1 MAYKIKTK
9 KQKNEIQENIEE
21 RISDSFKQEYID
33 EAL

>member
-21 RISDSFKQEYID
+21 RISDSFKQEYTD